1 MDAITA
7 WQALL
12 SPEHVWTDEK
22 TISTVQTTTF
32 ATEQRVLA
40 VIRPA
45 NRAEIQACVQ
55 IANQYHIPIYPISCG
70 KNWGLGSRV
79 PVRDNSVVMDLSRLD
94 RIVEYNEKL
103 AYITVEP
110 GVTFR
115 QVYEYLRDIESNL
128 FVAVI
133 GGSPNAS
140 LIGNAIE
147 RGDASG
153 PYGDR
158 VSHVCGFEVVLPT
171 GDFIHTGFG
180 RFANATTT
188 HLSRFGVGPAL
199 DGIFT
204 QSNLGIVT
212 QMTVWLMPIPKYY
225 QSFTCILKDN
235 SRLDALIDLIQGLI
249 LQGTI
254 KEHCFNFWNCYKLL
268 AREGQYPWQL
278 LKGKT
283 HFSLMDLKGAE
294 PWFCSG
300 DIYGASREQILAE
313 RNIIESALTGQVDRL
328 TFSDVVSGHDRAN
341 SDIGVPTDTNVK
353 STYWRKKMTIPTD
366 LDPDRDGC
374 GLLWLAPLFP
384 FDGTQIVDAL
394 ATIESTIKSYQFEP
408 NIAIIC
414 ATSRTMKM
422 FIAIMYDRAEPQADR
437 RAIECHDRLLQLLI
451 DRGYFPYRLGIQSMN
466 SLPPARDDY
475 GKLLD
480 TLKQGLDPNQIL
492 SPGRYDFR
500 TDRNLYKSK
509 N

>member
-1 MDAITA
+1 MDAIKA

-12 SPEHVWTDEK
+12 SPEHVWTDEQ
-22 TISTVQTTTF
+22 TISAVQTTTF
-32 ATEQRVLA
+32 ATQQRVLA

-45 NRAEIQACVQ
+45 DRAEIQECVK
-55 IANQYHIPIYPISCG
+55 IANQFQTPIYPISCG

-79 PVRDNSVVMDLSRLD
+79 PVLDNSVVVDLSRLD
-94 RIVEYNEKL
+94 QIVDYNEKL

-128 FVAVI
+128 FVSVI
-133 GGSPNAS
+133 GGSPDAS
-140 LIGNAIE
+140 LIGNALE
-147 RGDASG
+147 RGDGGG

-171 GDFIHTGFG
+171 GDLIHTGFG

-199 DGIFT
+199 DGMFS

-235 SRLDALIDLIQGLI
+235 SRLDALIDLIQGLV

-254 KEHCFNFWNCYKLL
+254 EEHCFNFWNCYKLL
-268 AREGQYPWQL
+268 AREGQYPWQIVGENTYL
-278 LKGKT
+278 SLK
-283 HFSLMDLKGAE
+283 DLKGAE
-294 PWFCSG
+294 PWFGSG
-300 DIYGASREQILAE
+300 ELYGASREQILAE
-313 RNIIESALTGQVDRL
+313 RKIIEEALAGQVDQL
-328 TFSDVVSGHDRAN
+328 TFSDAVSGSDRAN
-341 SDIGVPTDTNVK
+341 LDVGIPSDTNIK
-353 STYWRKKMTIPTD
+353 STYWRKKMKIPTD

-374 GLLWLAPLFP
+374 GVLWLCPLFP

-408 NIAIIC
+408 NIAMLC
-414 ATSRTMKM
+414 STSRSIKM
-422 FIAIMYDRAEPQADR
+422 FIAIMYDRNEPQADR
-437 RAIECHDRLLQLLI
+437 QAMECHDRLLQLLL
-451 DRGYFPYRLGIQSMN
+451 DRGYIPYRLGIQSMN
-466 SLPPARDDY
+466 SLPTAQDDY
-475 GKLLD
+475 EKLIC
-480 TLKQGLDPNQIL
+480 TLKSGLDPNNIL
-492 SPGRYDFR
+492 APGRYDFR
-500 TDRNLYKSK
+500 NDWPKY
-509 N
+509 